1 MSFKNI
7 PRLYINKE
15 LKKARKILIE
25 KKDMHYLKNVLRLSQ
40 GDKVTIF
47 NGMHGEWEALILSR
61 DCKQLLCK
69 KLIKKQLFTN
79 GPSLYFS
86 LIKSNN
92 LRWLLEKAT
101 ELGVK
106 ELHPIIT
113 ERVNIKKFNYN
124 KALLH
129 LKEASEV
136 SERLDLPKLHQ
147 CKTLNQVLE
156 ELKESSQKV
165 IFCNESRKDLHLSN
179 YLNKEFSEEVSFI
192 IGPEGGFSDKE
203 IKKLLNHPN
212 VKSVKIHD
220 RIIKAETA
228 VVLVLS
234 IYKNFLVLNT

>member
-15 LKKARKILIE
+15 LKTARKILIE

-47 NGMHGEWEALILSR
+47 NGVHGEWEALILSR

-124 KALLH
+124 KAMLH

-156 ELKESSQKV
+156 ELKETSQKV

-179 YLNKEFSEEVSFI
+179 YFNKEFSEEVSFI

-203 IKKLLNHPN
+203 INVLLNHPN